1 MPFVKVIKTSAYSKR
16 FQVKFRRRREGKTDY
31 YARQR
36 LILQD
41 KNKYNS
47 PKYRLVV
54 RFSNTEVTC
63 QVVYAT
69 IDHDEVLAAAY
80 SHELERYGA
89 PIYKQSRKGG
99 FKNYPAAYATGLLLA
114 RRLLSNPK
122 IGLDKQYAG
131 VVKADGAYF
140 RSKAPEDGEGRR
152 PFKVLLDVGLTR
164 TTTGARVFGA
174 MKGAV
179 DGGLDVPHNPKRFPA
194 DKTTKGKFSP
204 KQLRRYIYG
213 VHIADYMTLLQD
225 KNPDKYKSYF
235 ANYVKAGK
243 GPKDIEKMWT
253 EVHANIRKNPAHVKV
268 ERKTEPKKV
277 RKHKVKK
284 NNKQRKNRI
293 AQKLK
298 TMSA

>member
-36 LILQD
+36 LVLQD

-63 QVVYAT
+63 QVAYAT
-69 IDHDEVLAAAY
+69 IDHDEILAAAY
-80 SHELERYGA
+80 SHELAGYGA
-89 PIYKQSRKGG
+89 PIYPKGHKRG
-99 FKNYPAAYATGLLLA
+99 IKNYPAAYATGLLLA
-114 RRLLSNPK
+114 RRLLSLEK
-122 IGLDKQYAG
+122 IGLDKQYVG
-131 VVKADGAYF
+131 VAKADGAYF
-140 RSKAPEDGEGRR
+140 KVKKPEGPNRR

-174 MKGAV
+174 LKGAV
-179 DGGLDVPHNPKRFPA
+179 DGGLDIPHNPKRFPA
-194 DKTTKGKFSP
+194 DKAAKGKFSP
-204 KQLRRYIYG
+204 KQLRKYIYG
-213 VHIADYMTLLQD
+213 GHIADYMTLLQQS
-225 KNPDKYKSYF
+225 NPDKYKRLFSSYI
-235 ANYVKAGK
+235 AAGK
-243 GPKDIEKMWT
+243 GPADLEKMWT
-253 EVHANIRKNPAHVKV
+253 ETHANIRKSPAHVKV
-268 ERKTEPKKV
+268 VRKTEPKKV

-298 TMSA
+298 AHSG